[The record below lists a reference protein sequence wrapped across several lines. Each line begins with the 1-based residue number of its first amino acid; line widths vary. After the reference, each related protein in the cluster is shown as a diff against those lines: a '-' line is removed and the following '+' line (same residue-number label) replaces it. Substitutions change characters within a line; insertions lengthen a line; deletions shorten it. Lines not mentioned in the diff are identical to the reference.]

1 MTSETPEMR
10 LGRLVRAQRKA
21 LKMTQADVQ
30 AAGGPSTATLRLIE
44 GGKHSEF
51 RDGTGA
57 DLERVLKWAPGS
69 IGAILDGGEPTPLRG
84 PSPLPPLAEVP
95 PFRGTNSLRWR
106 LAIEQKP
113 EDLRTEVEAA
123 WLAASDAERSRLAEL
138 AHRQGVNSLDEVVE
152 DADWIPEDA
161 PASRQ
166 PRWSSFRSR
175 SFEEIFNEWMVARA
189 RLLNLE
195 LEYAIGRKIDP
206 DDAANELVEVL
217 QMVDDNR
224 SGTGRPWTPPWDP
237 GPEFRD
243 GEEPWKAEW
252 WRIVEQNVSG
262 ISKIGFS
269 WDIEKVRKNREGDE
283 QRAAEWEAHHQEE
296 LDKYHVAEARR
307 VFSSRP
313 DLALHDPE
321 VSWSDFGLAAR
332 EEDDP
337 KEDHPSE

>member
-1 MTSETPEMR
+1 M
-10 LGRLVRAQRKA
+10 V
-21 LKMTQADVQ
+21 
-30 AAGGPSTATLRLIE
+30 
-44 GGKHSEF
+44 
-51 RDGTGA
+51 
-57 DLERVLKWAPGS
+57 
-69 IGAILDGGEPTPLRG
+69 
-84 PSPLPPLAEVP
+84 
-95 PFRGTNSLRWR
+95 
-106 LAIEQKP
+106 IEQKP
-113 EDLRTEVEAA
+113 EDLRTEEEAA
-123 WLAASDAERSRLAEL
+123 WLAASDAERSRLTEL
-138 AHRQGVNSLDEVVE
+138 AHRQGVNSLDDVVE

-161 PASRQ
+161 IASRQ

-224 SGTGRPWTPPWDP
+224 SGTGRPWTPPWNP

-252 WRIVEQNVSG
+252 WRIVEQNVGG

-307 VFSSRP
+307 VMSRRP
-313 DLALHDPE
+313 ELASHDPE
-321 VSWSDFGLAAR
+321 LSWSDFGLAAR

-337 KEDHPSE
+337 KEDDYPGGES